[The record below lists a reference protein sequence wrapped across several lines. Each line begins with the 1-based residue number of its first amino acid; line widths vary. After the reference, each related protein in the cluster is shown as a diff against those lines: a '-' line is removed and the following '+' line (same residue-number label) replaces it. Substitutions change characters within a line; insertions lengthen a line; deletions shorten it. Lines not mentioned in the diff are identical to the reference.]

1 MTNTRCMTVLD
12 QKTTSRALS
21 TLKRHS
27 QTHSGRGSNTTPGSP
42 TLIRLLAESALH
54 RAIFDACSVPIAL
67 IDLRSAD
74 YPIALVNPAFEAC
87 LGYESSD
94 VHERPLAD
102 LLLGGGAEAARRLL
116 TVPASRVLLSAARRD
131 GSSLNCEVTA
141 GLVRG
146 GDGELSYA
154 VLAFSTRSEQGERT
168 AQTAIDVLTLASA

>member
-1 MTNTRCMTVLD
+1 MTVLD
-12 QKTTSRALS
+12 QKTMSRALS
-21 TLKRHS
+21 TMKRHGN
-27 QTHSGRGSNTTPGSP
+27 THSARSSNTTPGSP

-74 YPIALVNPAFEAC
+74 YRIALVNPAFEAC
-87 LGYESSD
+87 FGYESRD
-94 VHERPLAD
+94 VHERPLAE

-116 TVPASRVLLSAARRD
+116 TVPASRVLLSTARRD

-154 VLAFSTRSEQGERT
+154 VLAFSMRSEPGERVV
-168 AQTAIDVLTLASA
+168 QTALNALTRVSA